1 MSELSTA
8 DRLDLVELTA
18 RYAAA
23 VDTRDWDGAAALFAH
38 GGVLISPDPPRSLEP
53 VVDHAGRDAVR
64 AALAGLEQFA
74 RTVHHLT
81 GSTWSADGDGASGR
95 TTAIAHHV
103 EDGPE
108 PRSWVWHLVYEDR
121 CVRTPEGWQFV
132 RRALTLILLE
142 SQQVARVLPFDPGGA
157 R

>member
-1 MSELSTA
+1 MSALTPA

-23 VDTRDWDGAAALFAH
+23 ADSRDWDGVAEQFTL
-38 GGVLISPDPPRSLEP
+38 GGVLVTPDPPHSMEP
-53 VVDHAGRDAVR
+53 VVDRAGRDAIRETVSR
-64 AALAGLEQFA
+64 IGRFA

-81 GSTWSADGDGASGR
+81 GSVWQADGDGASGR

-103 EDGPE
+103 EAGPE
-108 PRSWVWHLVYEDR
+108 PLTWVWHLVYDDR
-121 CVRTPEGWQFV
+121 CARTDDGWRFT
-132 RRALTLILLE
+132 RRSLTLVLVE
-142 SQQVARVLPFDPGGA
+142 SRPVFKVLPFDPTNA